1 MGEVSMTRELPKV
14 REKWVEERSGRVG
27 CQEGRRT
34 KMGERGRM
42 RTERS
47 GLPRR
52 GVGCQGVGGIG
63 GQEEWAV
70 RADERGEE
78 RADEEAAT
86 AMVGSGLPKRGQAE
100 RRGEGRGQEDKKR
113 RQGKVD
119 EKKVRGRE
127 ERAHSIRNR
136 KLLEF
141 RNSTQKE

>member
-78 RADEEAAT
+78 RADEEAAM
-86 AMVGSGLPKRGQAE
+86 AMVGSGLPKRGQAKRRGE
-100 RRGEGRGQEDKKR
+100 RRGEERAE
-113 RQGKVD
+113 
-119 EKKVRGRE
+119 E
-127 ERAHSIRNR
+127 ERMRRGDKESVMN
-136 KLLEF
+136 LLF
-141 RNSTQKE
+141 LNSNSLVCLD